1 MRHVRRPSERC
12 VPGSVETRKI
22 PYAWVCRTFITTNGT
37 EVIVRGFMPESR
49 RFCCRTHAPS
59 EVFRLHCTVLTPH
72 SAVGDVTT
80 AHRDVRN
87 PISSATRAGCVPLSR
102 TDGRIPRFGMRVV
115 RIVGIRCPA
124 ASHAAIGSY
133 EERWG
138 NETIIGTM
146 ADRRSSLPMNKPKE
160 CPYGRKERQN
170 RCVLTIKP
178 ACYDINV

>member
-1 MRHVRRPSERC
+1 
-12 VPGSVETRKI
+12 VPGSVETRNI
-22 PYAWVCRTFITTNGT
+22 PYACGCRTFITTNGT

-49 RFCCRTHAPS
+49 QSCCRTHTPS
-59 EVFRLHCTVLTPH
+59 EVCRLHRTVLTPH

-80 AHRDVRN
+80 ALSVPDGEEHRDGRN
-87 PISSATRAGCVPLSR
+87 PISSSTRAGCVPLLR

-115 RIVGIRCPA
+115 RIVGIGCPA

-133 EERWG
+133 DERWG

-146 ADRRSSLPMNKPKE
+146 ADRRFSLPMNKPKE

-178 ACYDINV
+178 A

>member
-1 MRHVRRPSERC
+1 
-12 VPGSVETRKI
+12 VPGSGETRNI
-22 PYAWVCRTFITTNGT
+22 PYACGCRTFITTNGT
-37 EVIVRGFMPESR
+37 EVIVRWFMPESR
-49 RFCCRTHAPS
+49 QSCCRTHTPS
-59 EVFRLHCTVLTPH
+59 EVCRLHRTVLTPH

-80 AHRDVRN
+80 ALSVPDGEEHRDGRN
-87 PISSATRAGCVPLSR
+87 PISSSTRAGCVPLLR

-115 RIVGIRCPA
+115 RIVGIGCPA

-133 EERWG
+133 DERWG

-170 RCVLTIKP
+170 RCVLTVKP
-178 ACYDINV
+178 A